1 MKRTFLLCSLSI
13 AIAFSMSSAG
23 AATIAADDK
32 AADKFSNIDNMIN
45 GLEMAS
51 NGGAPA
57 PVPTASAP
65 VNAAAATS
73 LPIMSESSK
82 HAAPSPT
89 VREVPVKTIGD
100 QAKLVTSPTGSLP
113 GSLPEAGSSTSSEPA
128 AVAVNSQARSSMPTL
143 SERLAAE
150 EAEREAAAKKNGET
164 RVSDLPPYSRFD
176 FVRDLFIPANK
187 SGIIFIDGKPSLGIE
202 STADPVRVMMERP
215 STERVCALISDKNY
229 VMMRGSATGT
239 ERSFLELAA
248 VSFMEWSPAE
258 GAPGMFVNLRFAPK
272 PAKGVDG
279 KDVNISLQC
288 RIPAS
293 NMARMS
299 ETTLNQV
306 NEGFGGL
313 FSFQLPQIIEI

>member
-13 AIAFSMSSAG
+13 AIALSTSSAG
-23 AATIAADDK
+23 AETTGTDNK
-32 AADKFSNIDNMIN
+32 GTDKFSNIDNMIN

-57 PVPTASAP
+57 KVTTQAQTLSDKS
-65 VNAAAATS
+65 AAA
-73 LPIMSESSK
+73 SSS
-82 HAAPSPT
+82 AT
-89 VREVPVKTIGD
+89 VREIPAG
-100 QAKLVTSPTGSLP
+100 KLDSPMK
-113 GSLPEAGSSTSSEPA
+113 A
-128 AVAVNSQARSSMPTL
+128 AVASVNDLLVDSPSPKQDAPTDPLDAVKVQSRSTIPSL

-150 EAEREAAAKKNGET
+150 EAERVAAAKKSGET

-187 SGIIFIDGKPSLGIE
+187 SGVLFIDGKPSLGIE

-215 STERVCALISDKNY
+215 AAERVCALISDKNY
-229 VMMRGSATGT
+229 VMMRGNPAASSGVD
-239 ERSFLELAA
+239 RSYLELAA

-258 GAPGMFVNLRFAPK
+258 GSSGMFVSLRFAPK

-279 KDVNISLQC
+279 KEVNISLQC
-288 RIPAS
+288 RIPA
-293 NMARMS
+293 NDTTRMN

>member
-13 AIAFSMSSAG
+13 AIALSVSNAG
-23 AATIAADDK
+23 AATTGAESK
-32 AADKFSNIDNMIN
+32 SADKFSNIDSMIN
-45 GLEMAS
+45 GLEMVS
-51 NGGAPA
+51 NGGTPPVAPA
-57 PVPTASAP
+57 QPQTTP
-65 VNAAAATS
+65 N
-73 LPIMSESSK
+73 K
-82 HAAPSPT
+82 AAPAVSTAT
-89 VREVPVKTIGD
+89 VREVPAAELSSSLKTAVESVNDLVVDSPAPKQDVPVKPQDAVKT
-100 QAKLVTSPTGSLP
+100 
-113 GSLPEAGSSTSSEPA
+113 
-128 AVAVNSQARSSMPTL
+128 QARSTVPSL

-150 EAEREAAAKKNGET
+150 EAEREVAAKKNGET

-187 SGIIFIDGKPSLGIE
+187 SGILFIDGKPSLGIE

-229 VMMRGSATGT
+229 VMMRGAPTANTGV
-239 ERSFLELAA
+239 ERSYLELAA

-258 GAPGMFVNLRFAPK
+258 GSPGMFVNLRFAPK

-288 RIPAS
+288 RIPAG
-293 NMARMS
+293 NTARMN